1 MRGREKSPDVPDR
14 AAYIPERE
22 EEEEKEEEER
32 REREEGRLPGCAPI
46 FLEKL
51 AQKRKSA
58 TIFHRKIRRKLS
70 GTSERKREQKG
81 GPKTNDLVYQ
91 CMTMNDETK

>member
-1 MRGREKSPDVPDR
+1 MRGRKKSPDVPDR

-22 EEEEKEEEER
+22 EAEEKEEEER

-51 AQKRKSA
+51 AQKGISDN
-58 TIFHRKIRRKLS
+58 FS
-70 GTSERKREQKG
+70 
-81 GPKTNDLVYQ
+81 PKNQVK
-91 CMTMNDETK
+91 TKWTD